1 MLIRSAKALVDP
13 IAQHDPQSAEI
24 RKKHQMI
31 CHVDIVRQGAG
42 SSVARHGLHT
52 KFGNKHL
59 MICHVDIVREGAGSS
74 VARHD
79 LQTELGKKHQMISY
93 ADTVGEV
100 AGQSQHAT

>member
-1 MLIRSAKALVDP
+1 
-13 IAQHDPQSAEI
+13 
-24 RKKHQMI
+24 
-31 CHVDIVRQGAG
+31 
-42 SSVARHGLHT
+42 
-52 KFGNKHL
+52 

>member
-24 RKKHQMI
+24 RKKHQ
-31 CHVDIVRQGAG
+31 
-42 SSVARHGLHT
+42 
-52 KFGNKHL
+52 